1 MQQKQ
6 SLCVSIDCTSYGP
19 VTTCTTYRDQDQMLP
34 MHHHPLDPS
43 WKSTVNFS
51 FFMIGVPVQ
60 GTFVLIVGVWPNR
73 WRRLFGSLP
82 IRNAPPVLRHPVPVA
97 LTHLRASF
105 RCSYEKCFRCH
116 NEFPDVFNHRISV
129 LVACHCDKLCSAG
142 QSFPKTRIKE
152 ICQSIIFFIYFIVPV
167 LF

>member
-1 MQQKQ
+1 
-6 SLCVSIDCTSYGP
+6 
-19 VTTCTTYRDQDQMLP
+19 
-34 MHHHPLDPS
+34 
-43 WKSTVNFS
+43 
-51 FFMIGVPVQ
+51 MIGVPVQ

-142 QSFPKTRIKE
+142 QFHLNSDKRDLSVDYILHIFYSPRFVPTNLQNVPLPK
-152 ICQSIIFFIYFIVPV
+152 FIVISGPQL
-167 LF
+167 LFTNG